1 MNCAKR
7 SLPGVLVVLLA
18 ALTLSSPLPGQTY
31 QVIHNFNAPAG
42 DGNGPG
48 AGLLLDSHGN
58 LFGTTFAGGTP
69 GGCEGYTCGTVFE
82 MSPAAG
88 GGWTETVIHDATAVD
103 GHSGAPVTMDAHGN
117 LYGTAGGFN
126 SYGSVFE
133 LLAGSNGSWTERIIH
148 QFQGGVDGWEAAS
161 GLTLDS
167 SGILY
172 GATFSGGAYG
182 KGTVYSVNPHS
193 VSGEKQIYSFAP
205 SVLAGANP
213 SSTYLQLIDGT
224 IYGTTIGGGASG
236 SPYGWGTVFK
246 LTPRGSGWIA
256 TTIYAFQ
263 GPSHGDG
270 GNPVA
275 GLLYD
280 GANNFYG
287 TTEQG
292 GYTGSPCNTNGC
304 GTVYKLTH
312 NSDGSWSESVLYV
325 FRGGSD
331 GAAPWG
337 NLIFDHTGNIIG
349 TTYSG
354 GVQGAD
360 GNGTVFKLTPGSGGQ
375 WNYSV
380 LVRLPGGT
388 GGWIVPGGVV
398 IDSAGNLYGTAQ
410 NGGAYGDGVV
420 WEITP

>member
-1 MNCAKR
+1 MGN
-7 SLPGVLVVLLA
+7 GF
-18 ALTLSSPLPGQTY
+18 QTY
-31 QVIHNFNAPAG
+31 GQRQWLDRDHNLRF
-42 DGNGPG
+42 
-48 AGLLLDSHGN
+48 
-58 LFGTTFAGGTP
+58 
-69 GGCEGYTCGTVFE
+69 
-82 MSPAAG
+82 
-88 GGWTETVIHDATAVD
+88 
-103 GHSGAPVTMDAHGN
+103 
-117 LYGTAGGFN
+117 
-126 SYGSVFE
+126 
-133 LLAGSNGSWTERIIH
+133 
-148 QFQGGVDGWEAAS
+148 
-161 GLTLDS
+161 
-167 SGILY
+167 
-172 GATFSGGAYG
+172 
-182 KGTVYSVNPHS
+182 
-193 VSGEKQIYSFAP
+193 
-205 SVLAGANP
+205 
-213 SSTYLQLIDGT
+213 
-224 IYGTTIGGGASG
+224 
-236 SPYGWGTVFK
+236 
-246 LTPRGSGWIA
+246 
-256 TTIYAFQ
+256 
-263 GPSHGDG
+263 
-270 GNPVA
+270 
-275 GLLYD
+275 LLYD